1 MLVVCVHLLVTL
13 YQKVR
18 KVNSIYIRKLHGGSK
33 WVTLAFCIMEARSLK
48 SCLVQRAGRMWAD
61 CMYSI
66 G

>member
-33 WVTLAFCIMEARSLK
+33 WVTLAFCIMEAHSLK
-48 SCLVQRAGRMWAD
+48 SCLSPTCGENVG
-61 CMYSI
+61 
-66 G
+66 